1 MIDNVLRS
9 RVQSCVPWQL
19 TLGVVQIVLHGE
31 VPVAGVPRLVAEDA
45 HQRHPNDR
53 QVLLT
58 LVTIHRDHG
67 DRKAALRYAE
77 KLVLL
82 SPQDQA
88 ARQLL
93 ERLQSGHVR

>member
-1 MIDNVLRS
+1 MSWLLTMAEKAITVLEETHR
-9 RVQSCVPWQL
+9 
-19 TLGVVQIVLHGE
+19 
-31 VPVAGVPRLVAEDA
+31 
-45 HQRHPNDR
+45 RHPNDP
-53 QVLLT
+53 QILLA
-58 LVTIHRDHG
+58 LVTVHRDHG

-93 ERLQSGHVR
+93 RQLSSP